1 MRKLLALL
9 AALIQW
15 SCDYPTDN
23 VHSVGQLVI
32 DHYAELGDTLKMKAA
47 QFLVENMQYH
57 NSLDNPLLDQYYEG
71 IARINQEYDYPEC
84 IAQYE
89 LLYDSLGQLN
99 ERETKVINDTTAIDA
114 ETLINNIDLAFKDWK
129 EGLWASHLSFDE
141 FCEYLLPYRVGSEKF
156 EPWRKVLREEFWGS
170 TDIALKSED
179 MYDQVYWAAC
189 KVNDALRKRR
199 FHNQKVLPQI
209 DAEWPV
215 SVLKNIKMGE
225 CYDYA
230 RWTTYVMRA
239 CGIPIAIDFTPQWPD
254 RAHNHHWNVLF
265 DNTGYSIPFMGGE
278 SNPGNPSKE
287 GRKMAKVYR
296 CTFAYQHQ
304 SLYALNEQVKAP
316 IPPSLDSPFIK
327 DVSTEYFKGY
337 DLTIN
342 LNNAC
347 PGDAFAYLAVFDNQE
362 WVPVAFSKID
372 SRGKATF
379 CNLGADIVYMPVYWR
394 KDGCVPAGDIFI
406 LNRDGSIQTLQA
418 DEQRLQSITI
428 GRKYP
433 LYNRIVKFR
442 MLMEGGHFE
451 ASDTPDFRNAIDC
464 GGIECVSMHGYDTL
478 VISDIGSHRY
488 WRYVSPDRGKCNVA
502 ELVFLTDSMEHHPFK
517 ILSEGGAMGK
527 TKPEDAFDGNRLTY
541 YESQT
546 EQNGWVGADMG
557 KPIRINKI
565 VFLPRNDDN
574 DIAIGHTYELVYYK
588 DGHEVSA
595 GRQEAKSEWLTF
607 YNVPSGTVYVL
618 HDLTG
623 GREERIFTYDNQI
636 KWY

>member
-1 MRKLLALL
+1 MRKLLAFL

-15 SCDYPTDN
+15 SCDFPTDN

-89 LLYDSLGQLN
+89 LLCDSLGQLN
-99 ERETKVINDTTAIDA
+99 DRETKEINDTTAIDA

-156 EPWRKVLREEFWGS
+156 EPWRKELREKFWGS

-239 CGIPIAIDFTPQWPD
+239 CGIPVAIDFTPQWPD

-287 GRKMAKVYR
+287 GRKMTKVYR

-304 SLYALNEQVKAP
+304 SLYAMNEQVKAP

-347 PGDAFAYLAVFDNQE
+347 PDDAFAYLAVFDNQE
-362 WVPVAFSKID
+362 WVPVTFSKID

-379 CNLGADIVYMPVYWR
+379 CNLGADIVYMPVYWG
-394 KDGCVPAGDIFI
+394 KEGCVPAGDIFI
-406 LNRDGSIQTLQA
+406 LNRDGSIQALQA

-442 MLMEGGHFE
+442 MLMENGHFE
-451 ASDTPDFRNAIDC
+451 AADAPDFRNAIEC
-464 GGIECVSMHGYDTL
+464 GRIEHVSMHGYDTL
-478 VISDIGSHRY
+478 AISDIGVHRY

-502 ELVFLTDSMEHHPFK
+502 ELVFFTDSMEHHPFK
-517 ILSEGGAMGK
+517 ILSEGEAMGK
-527 TKPEDAFDGNRLTY
+527 TKAEDAFDGNRLTY

-546 EQNGWVGADMG
+546 EQTGWIGADLG
-557 KPIRINKI
+557 KPVRVNKI

-595 GRQEAKSEWLTF
+595 GRQEAKSDWLTF
-607 YNVPSGTVYVL
+607 DNVPSGTIYVL

-623 GREERIFTYDNQI
+623 GMEERIFTYNNQI